1 MKNHG
6 KALAHISAA
15 FIVWRGV
22 LWIIESVAPAFWP
35 LYTRFL
41 GPSFWSNFDGVY
53 YLTIARVGGYGPY
66 QQAFFPLYPIL
77 IRWLTKVSGIDDI
90 TVSVLISHAAFF
102 FGLLFFY
109 LLARDNDRKNARWSL
124 LLFLLFPTSF
134 FFAATYTESLFFL
147 LSALCLYAAKRQW
160 WLVAGVSGY
169 LASTTRFF
177 GIFLFPAVLWEY
189 VQSRPRTRRWVH
201 FIGICLIPLGLLS
214 YMAYLNASIGDPL
227 AFFHAQSAFGA
238 GRSGSSLILLP
249 QVLWRY
255 LKIFTSVSPL
265 TLTYAISLFEFLVLT
280 MGAWLLW
287 LGYKRRV
294 RTSYL
299 IYSLAIL
306 VTPTLTGT
314 LSSLPRYIL
323 SAFPLFFIF
332 GSVHNTWI
340 KILAVMVSAVVLVLA
355 ATAFLQG
362 YFIA

>member
-1 MKNHG
+1 MK
-6 KALAHISAA
+6 KPWRVLASISAA
-15 FIVWRGV
+15 FVVWRGA

-53 YLTIARVGGYGPY
+53 YLTIARGGYGPY
-66 QQAFFPLYPIL
+66 QQAFFPLYPLL
-77 IRWLTKVSGIDDI
+77 IRWLTKLSGIDDV

-102 FGLLFFY
+102 FGILLFY
-109 LLARDNDRKNARWSL
+109 LLAYDEDRKNAKWSL

-134 FFAATYTESLFFL
+134 FFAATYTESLFLL

-160 WLVAGVSGY
+160 WLVAGVSGFF
-169 LASTTRFF
+169 ACTTRLF

-189 VQSRPRTRRWVH
+189 AQSRLQTRRWVH

-227 AFFHAQSAFGA
+227 AFFHVQPAFGA
-238 GRSGSSLILLP
+238 GRSGNALIFLP
-249 QVLWRY
+249 QVAWRY
-255 LKIFTSVSPL
+255 LKIFFSVRPL
-265 TLTYAISLFEFLVLT
+265 TLTYMVSVFEFIVLI
-280 MGAWLLW
+280 MGIWLLW

-314 LSSLPRYIL
+314 LSSLPRYML

-332 GSVHNTWI
+332 GSMHNTWI
-340 KILAVMVSAVVLVLA
+340 KILAVIVSAVVLVLA